1 MKRVFLLF
9 LVMGGGWLSCS
20 ALQER
25 LAVRNLQITFTSA
38 TLKTLSLS
46 GASLELVFSAK
57 NPNPVRAVLD
67 RFSFSLY
74 GNDRKLATGETSQKL
89 AVDPGETAT
98 LTLEVF
104 VPWQGLPAAVIQALK
119 ERSARLK
126 VEGFAHVSTPL
137 GDVRFRVVDVARTF
151 R

>member
-9 LVMGGGWLSCS
+9 LIAGGGWLSCT

-25 LAVRNLQITFTSA
+25 LAVRDLKLTFTSA
-38 TLKTLSLS
+38 TLKTVSLS
-46 GASLELVFSAK
+46 GATLELTFSAE

-67 RFSFSLY
+67 RFSFNLY
-74 GNDRKLATGETSQKL
+74 GNDRNIATGETSRKL
-89 AVDPGETAT
+89 AIEAGKTAT
-98 LTLEVF
+98 LTVDVF
-104 VPWQGLPAAVIQALK
+104 VPWQSLPAALIQAVK

-137 GDVRFRVVDVARTF
+137 GEIRFKVVDVARTF